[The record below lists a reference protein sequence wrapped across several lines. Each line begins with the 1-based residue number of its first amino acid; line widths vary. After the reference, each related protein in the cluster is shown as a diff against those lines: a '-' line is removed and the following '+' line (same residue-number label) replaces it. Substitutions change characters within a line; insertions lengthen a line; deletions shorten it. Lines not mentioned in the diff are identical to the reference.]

1 MSRIGFIICTF
12 LLLWTDAISQL
23 PNYVPTSELSAWY
36 SFNGNILDNSGNG
49 HNNANYNIVSTTDRF
64 NSLMSALYFSGSGA
78 EYLNYGDVDDFEPY
92 KLSLSF
98 WINPEDHGGS
108 TDQQV
113 KPVISKWSA
122 PNDLVNST
130 YNVFMDGSDL
140 CFVLTDAVTT
150 DTVKASLVNVPL
162 NLWSHV
168 VITANYGFIKIYINN
183 ALITD
188 TSSAISSFN
197 NTTSDFK
204 VGGWYQDVNS
214 SFSSFTGKIDDLG
227 LWSRELSSCEVEAL
241 YTGNSCAT
249 SDVDV
254 LSIES
259 KSVIRITDLIGR
271 EVEDQP
277 NRVLIYHYSN
287 GTSEKIF
294 RLE

>member
-1 MSRIGFIICTF
+1 MVKRAILMSTVVFMVLEGY
-12 LLLWTDAISQL
+12 SQL
-23 PNYVPTSELSAWY
+23 PNYVPTSELVAWY
-36 SFNGNILDNSGNG
+36 SYNGSILDNSGNG

-98 WINPEDHGGS
+98 WINPEGHGGS

-113 KPVISKWSA
+113 KPVISKWSV

-130 YNVFMDGSDL
+130 YNVFLDGSDL

-150 DTVKASLVNVPL
+150 DTVKASLVHVPL
-162 NLWSHV
+162 NQWAHV

-183 ALITD
+183 GLITD

-197 NTTSDFK
+197 NTSSDFK

-227 LWSRELSSCEVEAL
+227 VWSRELTSCEVDAL
-241 YTGNSCAT
+241 YTGNICAT

-259 KSVIRITDLIGR
+259 KSVVRITDLIGR
-271 EVEDQP
+271 EVEDRP
-277 NRVLIYHYSN
+277 NRVLIYHYN
-287 GTSEKIF
+287 DGTSEKIF